1 MISPPGSDFRT
12 VSVDR
17 PFIPLMVPNIT
28 EADIEAV
35 AVVLRSGMLVS
46 GSNVAALEARTCEFM
61 GVPYASALSNGTVT
75 LDLALTISGIGAGDE
90 VIVPAFS
97 YMATANVVE
106 HVGAR
111 PIFVDINA
119 ATFNIDPTLIEAA
132 ITPRTK
138 AIIPVHE
145 FGMSAPM
152 DAIMSIAEKHGLIV
166 IEDAACALGAT
177 IGGRFAGSYGR
188 FASFSLHPRKA
199 ITSGEGGLLVCA
211 NAGDAE
217 QIAIL
222 RNHGVQMQDGVM
234 EFVANGYNY
243 RLTDFQAALV
253 LSQMARLEDII
264 AYKNE
269 LAQIYLT
276 SLRGLPLR
284 LPDVPDGYRHT
295 WQTFHTVV
303 PDSMDR
309 DGLIAQLKT
318 RGIGANYGAQC
329 MPYMQVFQKKYGLDC
344 VALFPHALRAY
355 KQGLA
360 LPLYDKMSVDD
371 VSYVAETFA
380 ELIRH

>member
-46 GSNVAALEARTCEFM
+46 GSNVAALEARTCEFI
-61 GVPYASALSNGTVT
+61 GVPYASAMSNGTVT
-75 LDLALTISGIGAGDE
+75 LDLALMLSGVGAGDE

-111 PIFVDINA
+111 PVFVDIDP
-119 ATFNIDPTLIEAA
+119 ATFNIDPALIEAA

-145 FGMSAPM
+145 FGMAAPM
-152 DAIMSIAEKHGLIV
+152 DAIMSIAEKYGLIV

-177 IGGRFAGSYGR
+177 INGRFAGSYGR

-199 ITSGEGGLLVCA
+199 ITSGEGGLLVCR

-217 QIAIL
+217 Q
-222 RNHGVQMQDGVM
+222 
-234 EFVANGYNY
+234 
-243 RLTDFQAALV
+243 
-253 LSQMARLEDII
+253 
-264 AYKNE
+264 
-269 LAQIYLT
+269 
-276 SLRGLPLR
+276 
-284 LPDVPDGYRHT
+284 
-295 WQTFHTVV
+295 
-303 PDSMDR
+303 
-309 DGLIAQLKT
+309 
-318 RGIGANYGAQC
+318 GA
-329 MPYMQVFQKKYGLDC
+329 
-344 VALFPHALRAY
+344 
-355 KQGLA
+355 
-360 LPLYDKMSVDD
+360 
-371 VSYVAETFA
+371 
-380 ELIRH
+380 

>member
-1 MISPPGSDFRT
+1 
-12 VSVDR
+12 
-17 PFIPLMVPNIT
+17 MVPNIT

-35 AVVLRSGMLVS
+35 VAVLRSGMLVS
-46 GSNVAALEARTCEFM
+46 GSNVAALERRTCEFLD
-61 GVPYASALSNGTVT
+61 VPYASAMSNGTVT
-75 LDLALTISGIGAGDE
+75 LDLALLISGIGVGDE

-111 PIFVDINA
+111 PVFVDIDP

-145 FGMSAPM
+145 FGLAAPM
-152 DAIMSIAEKHGLIV
+152 DAIMSITQKHGLIV

-177 IGGRFAGSYGR
+177 INGRFAGSYGR

-211 NAGDAE
+211 NAEDAE

-234 EFVANGYNY
+234 EFVASGYNY

-253 LSQMARLEDII
+253 LSQMARLDDII
-264 AYKNE
+264 AYKSE

-276 SLRGLPLR
+276 SLRGLPLL
-284 LPDVPDGYRHT
+284 LPNVPDGYRHT
-295 WQTFHTVV
+295 WQTFHSVV
-303 PDSMDR
+303 TDGIDR
-309 DGLIAQLKT
+309 DGLIAQLKS

-329 MPYMQVFQKKYGLDC
+329 MPYMQVFQKKYGLDS
-344 VALFPHALRAY
+344 ARLFPHALRAY
-355 KQGLA
+355 KNGLA
-360 LPLYDKMSVDD
+360 LPLYDGLSVVD
-371 VSYVAETFA
+371 VTRVAEIVAQSITA
-380 ELIRH
+380 